1 MTDSRPA
8 FAGRARPRSD
18 LEHLLMVR
26 SGSAIA
32 ESALIR
38 EGGGALVGVSGGI
51 KSFALLQVLEL
62 HRRRFPFAFELLP
75 VLVAPDQDPSV
86 APAIVRYWAE
96 AGITIKVLTGTGQ
109 WRQRLAEYGREQACH
124 KLALA
129 YLLDD
134 FQETLLAN
142 IFFSGQLKS
151 IPVRSPTQVDQITTV
166 HPLVNIERDL
176 VEQFARERHFSSL
189 AGSGP
194 ECGDAAG
201 AGRLQAQA
209 LLAAMEQRY
218 PKVKRSLLAAM
229 KHIRASHVLDTR
241 LNPSQPLPGK

>member
-1 MTDSRPA
+1 MKNSRPV
-8 FAGRARPRSD
+8 FTGRARPLSD

-26 SGSAIA
+26 SGYAIA
-32 ESALIR
+32 EYALIS
-38 EGGGALVGVSGGI
+38 EGDRVLVGVSGGI
-51 KSFALLQVLEL
+51 KSFALLHVLEL
-62 HRRRFPFAFELLP
+62 HRRRFSFAFELLP
-75 VLVAPDQDPSV
+75 VLVASDQDPSV
-86 APAIVRYWAE
+86 ASAIVRYWAE

-109 WRQRLAEYGREQACH
+109 WRQRLAQYGRDQACH

-129 YLLDD
+129 QVLED
-134 FQETLLAN
+134 FLETLLAN

-176 VEQFARERHFSSL
+176 VEQFARERHFTSL

-194 ECGDAAG
+194 EGDDADG

-209 LLAAMEQRY
+209 MLTAMEQRY